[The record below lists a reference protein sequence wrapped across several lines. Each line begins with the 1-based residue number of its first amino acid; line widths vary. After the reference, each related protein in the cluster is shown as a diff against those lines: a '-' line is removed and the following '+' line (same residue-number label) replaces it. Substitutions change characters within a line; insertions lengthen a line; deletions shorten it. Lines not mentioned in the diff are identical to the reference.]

1 MRALIIMCE
10 PQHHAEVS
18 AELRRHAHGRTI
30 PDLATVVP
38 FDIDRGRTI
47 DGQGLLMDAL
57 RKVPAHTTD
66 HPLVLAAREVSNK
79 LRLMEFSKGPDME
92 LEVTSSS
99 ALRKHSSGK
108 DASLVQSRVNNC
120 GLSVPSAAAAML
132 QHWTHGQIGREH
144 VNAWIEQ
151 FGRLG
156 GQPWMARALL
166 GLFDLKAPSDLSE
179 LLCGMSVEDDETL
192 CVNREPRGGFKSAE
206 IVGNTLGKRFGRQVF
221 GGPAEAIQ
229 DGAARR
235 IVLFEDGLWSGTEA
249 IGIIDSLLGLRD
261 NRLKTKRL
269 NDPELLKT
277 TGVRMVY
284 GVATDYGQALV
295 RRVLTDRGLGHIEV
309 VGAQNVEVAQPQ
321 LLAQMADPGFDMSRL
336 IDAGPPAE
344 QLRPYVF
351 DTLHVGGMPAADVMR
366 LLKFCTAVGL
376 QLFRNYIQQ
385 MCDTKGWTMWPDD
398 KLGHAAM
405 GMHGLALAHA
415 FGHSIPKASLPLFW
429 ATGKVEL
436 NGKSVNWRP
445 LLPNS

>member
-10 PQHHAEVS
+10 PQHHDEVRR
-18 AELRRHAHGRTI
+18 ELHRHVHGRMI
-30 PDLATVVP
+30 PNLATVIP

-47 DGQGLLMDAL
+47 DGQGQLMDAL
-57 RKVPAHTTD
+57 REVPAHTTD
-66 HPLVLAAREVSNK
+66 RPLVLAAREVSNK
-79 LRLMEFSKGPDME
+79 LRLAEFAKGLDME
-92 LEVTSSS
+92 LDVTSAG
-99 ALRKHSSGK
+99 ALRMQASGSN
-108 DASLVQSRVNNC
+108 ASLVQSRVNNC

-166 GLFDLKAPSDLSE
+166 GLFDLKAPADLSE
-179 LLCGMSVEDDETL
+179 LLCGMQVSDDEAL
-192 CVNREPRGGFKSAE
+192 CVNREPRGGFKSAD
-206 IVGNTLGKRFGRQVF
+206 IVGNTLGKRFGRRVWA
-221 GGPAEAIQ
+221 GPADAIQ
-229 DGAARR
+229 DGAAQR

-249 IGIIDSLLGLRD
+249 IGIIDSLLGKRD
-261 NRLKTKRL
+261 SRLKTKRL

-295 RRVLTDRGLGHIEV
+295 RRVLNDRGLGHIQV
-309 VGAQNVEVAQPQ
+309 VGAQNVAVAHPR
-321 LLAQMADPGFDMSRL
+321 LLAQMADPDFDMSQL
-336 IDAGPPAE
+336 IDAGPPPD

-351 DTLHVGGMPAADVMR
+351 DALLASGMPAADV
-366 LLKFCTAVGL
+366 LKLGEFCKAVGQ

-385 MCDTKGWTMWPDD
+385 MCDTRGWTMWEAE
-398 KLGHAAM
+398 KLAHAAM

-415 FGHSIPKASLPLFW
+415 FSHSIPKASLPLFW
-429 ATGKVEL
+429 GAGKVEL
-436 NGKSVNWRP
+436 NRKTANWRP